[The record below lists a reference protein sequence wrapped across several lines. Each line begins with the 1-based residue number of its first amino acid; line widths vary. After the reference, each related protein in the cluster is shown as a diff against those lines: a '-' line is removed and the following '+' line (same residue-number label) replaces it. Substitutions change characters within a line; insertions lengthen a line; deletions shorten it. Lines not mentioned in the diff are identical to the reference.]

1 MQRFKINYTGGTN
14 TDHID
19 NLDID
24 YDIIPERY
32 FSSITRQEE
41 EIYLKEI
48 TGNYWENKPENI
60 EIFIGRIKYL
70 SDQQN
75 LVMVLGGN
83 VNERKYSD
91 KDYQYFNEKVDIIVD
106 YPDEGYSKN
115 IIDELKSRTNNISD
129 FYNHIPMQIFAN
141 FEEPKNKLYH
151 YLKSLPSKF
160 KVIAFDWST
169 TKFLTNDKGYN
180 FSILEAIIK
189 SNCLMLEGSFY
200 FDIFE
205 TVPSSIMIS
214 IGNDIIEGN
223 TKQKICRY
231 GTLNLLNNLNSYIFP
246 EESEIAILKDKVIE
260 NITDET
266 KSLFSL
272 LDYNLISTDYTII
285 KNTKAYKLDKLVIAE
300 KILLKQLKYLIE
312 MHNSNN
318 STEYSVELVK
328 DGSYPIKNPQDNE
341 IKNFFKVTRKI

>member
-60 EIFIGRIKYL
+60 EIFMGRIKYL

-91 KDYQYFNEKVDIIVD
+91 KDYEYFNETIDILVD
-106 YPDEGYSKN
+106 YSDEGYSKN

-129 FYNHIPMQIFAN
+129 FYNHIPMQIFAK

-151 YLKSLPSKF
+151 YLKSLPNKF
-160 KVIAFDWST
+160 KIIAFDWST
-169 TKFLTNDKGYN
+169 TKFLTNNEGYN

-189 SNCLMLEGSFY
+189 SKCLMLEGSFY

-205 TVPSSIMIS
+205 TVQGIIMLS
-214 IGNDIIEGN
+214 RGNDLIEGN

-231 GTLNLLNNLNSYIFP
+231 GTLNLLNNLDSYIVP
-246 EESEIAILKDKVIE
+246 EESNIIRLKDEVIE
-260 NITDET
+260 IITDET
-266 KSLFSL
+266 KPLFSL
-272 LDYNLISTDYTII
+272 L
-285 KNTKAYKLDKLVIAE
+285 
-300 KILLKQLKYLIE
+300 
-312 MHNSNN
+312 
-318 STEYSVELVK
+318 
-328 DGSYPIKNPQDNE
+328 
-341 IKNFFKVTRKI
+341 